1 MSSTTIEVVR
11 GRLDPGIADELIE
24 FWAGQGVLFGEDARR
39 RLPEVVCVLRDQER
53 IAGACSVR
61 EAEFPL
67 IGRRRF
73 WVYRNLLKPEVAH
86 RGPEMIRL
94 TFETLGSEFDGTPAA
109 PVGLCVLLSGPGERA
124 WYPVAEAVGPRLL
137 YMGYLD
143 DGRQVRVAYFEGA
156 VVGRV

>member
-11 GRLDPGIADELIE
+11 GHLEPDAAEQLIE
-24 FWAGQGVLFGEDARR
+24 FWAGQGALFGEDARQ
-39 RLPEVVCVLRDQER
+39 RLPEVVCVVRDDGR

-61 EAEFPL
+61 AAEVPL
-67 IGRRRF
+67 VGGRRF
-73 WVYRNLLKPEVAH
+73 WVYRNLLAPEVADQG
-86 RGPEMIRL
+86 REMIRA
-94 TFETLGSEFDGTPAA
+94 TFEALAAEFDGAPGA
-109 PVGLCVLLSGPGERA
+109 PVGLCVLLSGPAERG
-124 WYPVAEAVGPRLL
+124 WYPEAEAVRPRLL